1 MLSTFD
7 WIRRTR
13 DGAELL
19 AILQCLAEDPE
30 TFDKIGQ
37 SLLVNRGEPGPPPTA
52 LTLPCARCWI
62 YPRAPERPLCLF
74 CQTIRERSHG
84 LETLSRQSLVLW
96 GFVNWLPRSLRFAQ
110 GQALRR
116 ETGFQSE
123 HILGAYLYDANHFL
137 VMIRRLELQPWLREM
152 VLHHGA
158 DLKGHLQI
166 FPTTSARHGIEMGEI
181 LCRAVHHDARFP
193 MDKLR
198 IRFYIRPYQI
208 LQPHKMDRE
217 GLLTFE
223 ISEFLSLLE
232 MATIFRS
239 VVYPEEQKMLYE
251 LLTMED
257 TSEEMFYWGRF
268 SGVLNQEA
276 RDLLDAW
283 KVRTWPR
290 NRVKF
295 FYEMMSYVR
304 YQSSY

>member
-7 WIRRTR
+7 WIRRSR
-13 DGAELL
+13 DGAEFL

-37 SLLVNRGEPGPPPTA
+37 SLLVNQGEPGPPPTA
-52 LTLPCARCWI
+52 LALPCVRCWI
-62 YPRAPERPLCLF
+62 YPRAPEIPLCLF

-96 GFVNWLPRSLRFAQ
+96 GFVNWLPRQ
-110 GQALRR
+110 LRR

-123 HILGAYLYDANHFL
+123 HILGAYTHDANHFL
-137 VMIRRLELQPWLREM
+137 VMIRRLELQSWLREM

-158 DLKGHLQI
+158 DLKGLLQI
-166 FPTTSARHGIEMGEI
+166 FPTTRGHHGVGMGDM
-181 LCRAVHHDARFP
+181 LCRVIHHEARFP

-198 IRFYIRPYQI
+198 IRFYIRPYQV
-208 LQPHKMDRE
+208 LRPHERDRE

-239 VVYPEEQKMLYE
+239 VVYPEEQKILYE

-257 TSEEMFYWGRF
+257 KSEEKFYWGRF
-268 SGVLNQEA
+268 LGVLNQEA

-304 YQSSY
+304 YQSSYQ